1 MPQSIR
7 DPAAGSSRVTTERGG
22 TAARIARAVV
32 ALLCLTASA
41 AEPPRLVEAPLPGRG
56 LLRWQRGGEPVLLV
70 RVERGD
76 GWLTL
81 ARRWA
86 GGAAAASGL
95 RAANPE
101 LGDPRLG
108 RPVVVPVALLAGP
121 LRLEAVARL
130 FPADERVAEGWRHWV
145 MDPFGGGEE
154 SWQWLAR
161 TFAGD
166 AAAAAAIRRANPAEP
181 AAGPRRG
188 SRVVVPAGLLEP
200 VFRDRPVRSTPTP
213 TATPTASPRPSPSPT
228 PVARATAVA
237 AIAPSPPP
245 LEERGVLSFGSDRAG
260 GYAVYRL
267 RAGEALY
274 SAVVVRFTGQ
284 LDAEQVNATA
294 AAIARRSDIADV
306 TSIPIGYP
314 IKIPLDLLLPE
325 YLPPDDPRRKTWES
339 ERAELAS
346 FLEVVRAADLKGV
359 HVILDAGHG
368 GTDTGA
374 VVGGV
379 WESTYA
385 YDLACRVKANLER
398 HTRATVWMTRK
409 DGVTG
414 FAVPDRD
421 RLEQHRNQFLLTR
434 PTYDLSDS
442 VIGVHLRWYLTNDII
457 LNRLGADVPRSK
469 TVFVSIHADSLH
481 PSVRGAMVYVPSRY
495 MRPPTY
501 TVRHPGIRRFE
512 EYRNHPTISLGPEFK
527 ARVEAS
533 SRHLAAQLIARLDA
547 NDLETH
553 PYQPIRDRI
562 LRGRRS
568 FVPAVLRYT
577 AAQNAVL
584 VEACNMANDQDR
596 ALLQSR
602 AWREHFA
609 RALVEGISAAYD
621 GAQ

>member
-1 MPQSIR
+1 MRLANPNLANPQLNR
-7 DPAAGSSRVTTERGG
+7 P
-22 TAARIARAVV
+22 
-32 ALLCLTASA
+32 
-41 AEPPRLVEAPLPGRG
+41 
-56 LLRWQRGGEPVLLV
+56 V
-70 RVERGD
+70 RVP
-76 GWLTL
+76 L
-81 ARRWA
+81 A
-86 GGAAAASGL
+86 
-95 RAANPE
+95 
-101 LGDPRLG
+101 
-108 RPVVVPVALLAGP
+108 VLAGP
-121 LRLEAVARL
+121 LRLEAVQRL
-130 FPADERVAEGWRHWV
+130 FPADERVADGWRHWV

-154 SWQWLAR
+154 SWDWLAR

-166 AAAAAAIRRANPAEP
+166 AAVVPALRRANPSEP
-181 AAGPRRG
+181 SAGPHRG
-188 SRVVVPAGLLEP
+188 RRVVVPAALLAP
-200 VFRDRPVRSTPTP
+200 VFRDQPVRATP
-213 TATPTASPRPSPSPT
+213 TPTASPRPTASPT
-228 PVARATAVA
+228 PRPTPTRAATPPAIHRSPLPLADRGPLAFDRDRSGPYAR
-237 AIAPSPPP
+237 
-245 LEERGVLSFGSDRAG
+245 
-260 GYAVYRL
+260 YRL

-294 AAIARRSDIADV
+294 AEIARRSGIDDV

-314 IKIPLDLLLPE
+314 IKIPLDLLLPD
-325 YLPPDDPRRKTWES
+325 YLPPGDPRRRVWES

-368 GTDTGA
+368 GADTGA

-385 YDLACRVKANLER
+385 YDLVCRVKANLER

-409 DGVTG
+409 DASTG
-414 FAVPDRD
+414 FAVPARD
-421 RLEQHRNQFLLTR
+421 RLEQQRRQYLLTR
-434 PTYDLSDS
+434 PTYDLADS

-457 LNRLGADVPRSK
+457 LNRLGGDVPRSK
-469 TVFVSIHADSLH
+469 TVFLSIHADSLH

-501 TVRHPGIRRFE
+501 TVRHPGISRFQ
-512 EYRNHPTISLGPEFK
+512 EYRNHPTVTLGASFK

-533 SRHLAAQLIARLDA
+533 SRHLATQLIARLDA

-584 VEACNMANDQDR
+584 VEACNMANDEDR
-596 ALLQSR
+596 ALLQTR

-621 GAQ
+621 GAE